1 MHSWSKM
8 RQKLEREYLAESLRG
23 RLTYFVTCYH
33 AAHDR
38 DEGRAAIRLD
48 GAEILKSNFFERMKL
63 QWDYYYGDTAPDGEQ
78 TFADRWK
85 SAALRLL
92 RAGEFYQTDFYRAFA
107 EFDNQSI
114 EKSLCSENRLVMMF
128 ALLDRRTGKRTLE
141 KLRESM
147 RREPQW
153 LQMIYCIRL
162 AAEQLPLYT
171 ERKQM
176 KKGILFDLDGT
187 LWDSSAE
194 CTAAWN
200 AAIREQTDRP
210 EQITVRDMHGFMG
223 RTIEAIA
230 ALMFPAL
237 PEAERLRILTLC
249 TEREHSYL
257 REHPAKLYEEERAVM
272 ETLAKEYVLGV
283 VSNCQDGYIEIFLNQ
298 CGFSDLF
305 ADYES
310 AGRTGK
316 SKGQNIRLVMQR
328 QGIDRLLYVGD
339 TQGDADA
346 AEEAGVPF
354 VHAAYGFGTVR
365 QCAASLSALTE
376 LPETANRL
384 FSDREAVK

>member
-1 MHSWSKM
+1 M

-38 DEGRAAIRLD
+38 DEGRAAVRLD
-48 GAEILKSNFFERMKL
+48 GAEILKSNFFDRMNL
-63 QWDYYYGDTAPDGEQ
+63 QWDYYDRDETPDGEQ
-78 TFADRWK
+78 SSADRWK
-85 SAALRLL
+85 SAAWQSL
-92 RAGEFYQTDFYRAFA
+92 RAGEFYQADFYRAFR

-128 ALLDRRTGKRTLE
+128 ALLDRRTGRRTLE

-162 AAEQLPLYT
+162 EAERMPLYT
-171 ERKQM
+171 ERKPM

-210 EQITVRDMHGFMG
+210 EQFTVRDMHDFMG
-223 RTIEAIA
+223 RTLDAIA
-230 ALMFPAL
+230 ALMFPSL

-249 TEREHSYL
+249 TGREHSYL
-257 REHPAKLYEEERAVM
+257 REHPAGLYENERAVM
-272 ETLAKEYVLGV
+272 EMLAKEYVLGV
-283 VSNCQDGYIEIFLNQ
+283 VSNCQDGYIEIYLEQ
-298 CGFSDLF
+298 CGFPELF
-305 ADYES
+305 TDYES

-328 QGIDRLLYVGD
+328 QGIDRLVYIGD

-365 QCAASLSALTE
+365 SCAASLRALTE
-376 LPETANRL
+376 LPETADRL
-384 FSDREAVK
+384 FADWENVK